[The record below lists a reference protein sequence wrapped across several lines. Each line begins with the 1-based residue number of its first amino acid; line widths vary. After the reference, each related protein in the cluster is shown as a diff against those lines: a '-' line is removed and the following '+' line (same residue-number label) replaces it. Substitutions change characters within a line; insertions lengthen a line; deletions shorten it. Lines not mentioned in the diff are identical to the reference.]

1 MKKSLLISV
10 ACLVAAGEL
19 QAQDGTGTEAG
30 GGDAPVLS
38 VTDMTEVKVMS
49 EVPNFIP
56 TTYTKGNRILFY
68 TVATDYPFMSSGSA
82 IEGDFVIYDENFEE
96 IKSFK
101 VPSPEFTSYTIVRRR
116 GAVTDPSTGVVT
128 YTGEWE
134 ITRENASNSGLY
146 FPCQSLSLRTEV
158 EGRSIL
164 QSNDVR
170 FVLTQTLFNED
181 EKFEYLYETYEVK
194 ESPSGKRENDRDG
207 DGQIDEVISY
217 YYPYPTGLEIR
228 QDDGTVIFRHDNEY
242 DAGGAILYYVGGKT
256 FMVVYEH
263 SSETYR
269 YKYTVYS
276 VVKETSDI
284 SYVKSVSGHLR
295 TYPNPV
301 RKGGMVTIELPV
313 EGTAG
318 VERDVRITSMDGRTL
333 MRKQVG
339 AGERT
344 IQVPLQGM
352 ASGVY
357 NFTLTENGRAVEN
370 NRIIVR

>member
-30 GGDAPVLS
+30 GEDASVLS

-68 TVATDYPFMSSGSA
+68 TVATDYPFMSSGNT

-96 IKSFK
+96 IKSFN
-101 VPSPEFTSYTIVRRR
+101 VPSPEFTAYTIVRRR
-116 GAVTDPSTGVVT
+116 GAVTDPGTGVLT

-134 ITRENASNSGLY
+134 TAREESIPGLY
-146 FPCQSLSLRTEV
+146 FPCQSLSLRTEI

-217 YYPYPTGLEIR
+217 YGVYPTGLEIR

-242 DAGGAILYYVGGKT
+242 GAGDAILYYVGGKT
-256 FMVVYEH
+256 FMVVYEQ

-276 VVKETSDI
+276 VAKETSDI

-301 RKGGMVTIELPV
+301 RKGGMVTIELP
-313 EGTAG
+313 EGRIAG

-333 MRKQVG
+333 MCKQVG